1 MAHLN
6 KFGLKNFRV
15 FELEYIFDFAP
26 ITILTGANNSGKSS
40 LLKALQLLK
49 ENNKTIN
56 SFADLTVEFA
66 DADHKL
72 GGLKNVLN
80 NQNQPLVFGFSSY
93 FPGTVEHFYTR
104 LEYIADDSINI
115 ENGIIKRITIT
126 KGEHSKELILDIG
139 KDESLADVYFL
150 DINYILDTW
159 LPEIRKY
166 IQKYNVLDKI
176 EKRLPLYIKHWEL
189 KDYEFI
195 DLAQEML
202 NSNFK
207 ENCKLYHY
215 KYSIE
220 KSVEYLSK
228 IFSENMDAINS
239 NNKVPFDFSGLL
251 KKCID
256 NNKLTISDLRKLLEV
271 SDTENRPDK
280 FVDDIRK
287 FMSINKKKWTYM
299 IKEHHLSLIERWGR
313 SEKIK
318 DWGDIEEILLED
330 LMSHSFG
337 GSTDIVTHPIIGQ
350 SIKLNPDGTVD
361 AKDLVNFK
369 TKPEDELFKTIP
381 NGNYISFNYL
391 AANLFFRLLTSAFHP
406 IEKLEFLNVSRP
418 TYQRSYKIGRHG
430 SDFERQLFDYLS
442 FPVPETG
449 QLFLNDWIKRFELD
463 DLTISYDRNNIASVS
478 IGNRT
483 LADMG
488 FGVSQILSILLKI
501 VSIYAKEDD
510 RISYSENE
518 KLKKLFPNRFDFLY
532 SHVLILEEPEA
543 NLHPKFQSLLA
554 DLLIDANKKFNIQ
567 FIIETHSEYL
577 IRKLQYLTA
586 KKVIMAG
593 EVIAYYFNH
602 PNKVPKNEKQ
612 VKKITIEENGTLSQ
626 GFGPGF
632 FDEADNLAMQLFVM
646 NANSNN

>member
-56 SFADLTVEFA
+56 SFADLTLEFA

-104 LEYIADDSINI
+104 LEYIVDESINI

-126 KGEHSKELILDIG
+126 KGENSKELILDIG
-139 KDESLADVYFL
+139 KDDSLADVYFL

-176 EKRLPLYIKHWEL
+176 EKRLPLYITHWEP

-287 FMSINKKKWTYM
+287 FMNINKKKWTCM

-318 DWGDIEEILLED
+318 DWGDIETCLSENLLA
-330 LMSHSFG
+330 L
-337 GSTDIVTHPIIGQ
+337 GSYTPISPI
-350 SIKLNPDGTVD
+350 SIKINDITDGIISREKLYQDRVNPEATFVENRIPKGDGYTFI
-361 AKDLVNFK
+361 K
-369 TKPEDELFKTIP
+369 LFT
-381 NGNYISFNYL
+381 
-391 AANLFFRLLTSAFHP
+391 NLFFRLLTSAFQP
-406 IEKLEFLNVSRP
+406 VEKLEFLNVSRP

-518 KLKKLFPNRFDFLY
+518 KLKKLFPYRFDFLY

>member
-1 MAHLN
+1 MSHLN

-15 FELEYIFDFAP
+15 FDQEFIFDFAP

-40 LLKALQLLK
+40 LLKALNLLK
-49 ENNKTIN
+49 ENNKTLN
-56 SFADLTVEFA
+56 SFADLTLEFA

-72 GGLKNVLN
+72 GGIKNVLN

-104 LEYIADDSINI
+104 FEYIADESINI

-126 KGEHSKELILDIG
+126 KGENSKELILDIG
-139 KDESLADVYFL
+139 KDESLANVYFL

-159 LPEIRKY
+159 LPEIRQY

-176 EKRLPLYIKHWEL
+176 EKRLPYYITHWEP

-207 ENCKLYHY
+207 ENCNLYHY
-215 KYSIE
+215 KYSIK
-220 KSVEYLSK
+220 KSVEHLSK

-239 NNKVPFDFSGLL
+239 NNKIPFDFSGLL

-256 NNKLTISDLRKLLEV
+256 NNLLTISDLRKLLEV
-271 SDTENRPDK
+271 SDTIDRPDK

-287 FMSINKKKWTYM
+287 FMNINKKKWAYM
-299 IKEHHLSLIERWGR
+299 IKEHHFSLIDTWGR
-313 SEKIK
+313 PEKIK
-318 DWGDIEEILLED
+318 DWGDIETHLSENLLALSGLTPISPIYIKMED
-330 LMSHSFG
+330 I
-337 GSTDIVTHPIIGQ
+337 TDGKISSEKFNRGKV
-350 SIKLNPDGTVD
+350 NPQATFVE
-361 AKDLVNFK
+361 NR
-369 TKPEDELFKTIP
+369 IP
-381 NGNYISFNYL
+381 NGDGYTFIKLFT
-391 AANLFFRLLTSAFHP
+391 NLFFRLLTSAFHP
-406 IEKLEFLNVSRP
+406 VEKLEFLNVSRP
-418 TYQRSYKIGRHG
+418 TYQRSYKIGKHG

-442 FPVPETG
+442 FPVPEKG
-449 QLFLNDWIKRFELD
+449 QLFLNDWVKRFELD

-478 IGNRT
+478 IGNRA

-501 VSIYAKEDD
+501 VSIYAKEDN

-518 KLKKLFPNRFDFLY
+518 KLKKLFPYRYDFLY

-554 DLLIDANKKFNIQ
+554 DLLIEANKKFNIQ

-593 EVIAYYFNH
+593 EVITYYFNH
-602 PNKVPKNEKQ
+602 PNKVPKNEIQ

-646 NANSNN
+646 NANYNN